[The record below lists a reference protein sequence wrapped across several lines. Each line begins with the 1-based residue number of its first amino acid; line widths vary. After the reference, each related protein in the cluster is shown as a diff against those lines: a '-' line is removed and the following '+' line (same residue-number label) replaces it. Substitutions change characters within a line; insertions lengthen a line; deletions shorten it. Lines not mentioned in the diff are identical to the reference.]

1 MQNAIY
7 TKSPIFKFLH
17 HLKARDRLAV
27 RRYIRQ
33 NAIYTPSA
41 AEFFKARYTRVALV
55 VSYESRARLVRV
67 FPHELK
73 F

>member
-1 MQNAIY
+1 MSRRDISPV
-7 TKSPIFKFLH
+7 KSRVGFS
-17 HLKARDRLAV
+17 DV
-27 RRYIRQ
+27 VQ
-33 NAIYTPSA
+33 NAIYTPA

-55 VSYESRARLVRV
+55 VLYESRTRLVRV